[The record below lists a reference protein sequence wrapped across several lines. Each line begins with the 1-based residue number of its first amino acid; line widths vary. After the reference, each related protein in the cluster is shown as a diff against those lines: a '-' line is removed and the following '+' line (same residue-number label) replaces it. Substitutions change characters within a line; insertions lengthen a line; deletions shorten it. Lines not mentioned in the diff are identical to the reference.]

1 MYKRTTNIAEKIKDA
16 RLKIDEWKVLFAVDN
31 NSNPQK
37 IADFLEISLEKV
49 NEALAHLE
57 QEGFVSTGEDPDV
70 AEEKADTDVAPMKM
84 DPEQQAE
91 ELVEEIFEEE
101 PAAEEAS
108 IEAIAVEEESDAGEV
123 VEEIAEEPEEEAVI
137 EELSEDEQEETILE
151 DTIEDV
157 AEEEPV
163 VEEEVVLEEEL
174 EVEEEIIPEEEPVVD
189 EVTTE
194 EELSLDEEIPTE
206 EETVAEEELILD
218 EIAEEKVEAVSE
230 EVVEE
235 APSDDESKKSSGDG
249 KKVMIVD
256 DSIVIRKMVEIA
268 LENENFTIES
278 AVSGKEALK
287 KVDAIEPDLVILDI
301 MLPDV
306 SGIEILKAIKASKGI
321 PVIMLSGKNSPQD
334 IELAKAQGADDFA
347 PKPFKEEELVEKIKA
362 LL

>member
-1 MYKRTTNIAEKIKDA
+1 MYKRITNIAEKIKDA

-49 NEALAHLE
+49 NDALAHLAE
-57 QEGFVSTGEDPDV
+57 EGFVASGEE
-70 AEEKADTDVAPMKM
+70 AEVVEDQAETEVAPMKM
-84 DPEQQAE
+84 EPEKQAE
-91 ELVEEIFEEE
+91 ELVEELFEEKAEEESVLEEIVAEEESEAADIIEEIVEE
-101 PAAEEAS
+101 PA
-108 IEAIAVEEESDAGEV
+108 EEEKEEV
-123 VEEIAEEPEEEAVI
+123 
-137 EELSEDEQEETILE
+137 ILE
-151 DTIEDV
+151 DLVEDV
-157 AEEEPV
+157 AEEETIIEDEIDEAKEDV
-163 VEEEVVLEEEL
+163 SLD
-174 EVEEEIIPEEEPVVD
+174 EIIP
-189 EVTTE
+189 
-194 EELSLDEEIPTE
+194 
-206 EETVAEEELILD
+206 AEEESII
-218 EIAEEKVEAVSE
+218 EEEKDTEEGLVLDDFIDDKTETAPE
-230 EVVEE
+230 EVKEE
-235 APSDDESKKSSGDG
+235 APPEEDKKKDSAGA
-249 KKVMIVD
+249 KKIMVVD

-268 LENENFTIES
+268 LENENYTIES

>member
-1 MYKRTTNIAEKIKDA
+1 MYKRITNIAEKIKDA

-49 NEALAHLE
+49 NDALAHLAE
-57 QEGFVSTGEDPDV
+57 EGFVASGEE
-70 AEEKADTDVAPMKM
+70 AEVVEDQAETEVAPMKM
-84 DPEQQAE
+84 EPEKQAE
-91 ELVEEIFEEE
+91 ELVEEKADDEESVL
-101 PAAEEAS
+101 EEIVA
-108 IEAIAVEEESDAGEV
+108 EEESEAADIIEEI
-123 VEEIAEEPEEEAVI
+123 VEEPT
-137 EELSEDEQEETILE
+137 EETILE
-151 DTIEDV
+151 ETSDEQAEKTTEEVTLEDLVEEV
-157 AEEEPV
+157 AEEETIIEDEIDEAKEDV
-163 VEEEVVLEEEL
+163 SLD
-174 EVEEEIIPEEEPVVD
+174 EIIP
-189 EVTTE
+189 
-194 EELSLDEEIPTE
+194 
-206 EETVAEEELILD
+206 AEEESII
-218 EIAEEKVEAVSE
+218 EEEKDTEEGLVLDDFIDDKTETAPE
-230 EVVEE
+230 EVTEE
-235 APSDDESKKSSGDG
+235 VPPEEDKKKDSAGA
-249 KKVMIVD
+249 KKIMVVD

-268 LENENFTIES
+268 LENENYTIES